1 MRLLKLEM
9 KRVLKSRLTFLL
21 LSFSIFLAFVMA
33 WLPITFSYHS
43 YTDED
48 GNTVELT
55 GLKAIAYEKEL
66 QADIAGIVVP
76 EKVRQAVERYQVCLT
91 KYGVENSWDLQEGV
105 YQAEIFP
112 YAPMLHGIK
121 EAFANSDTGMAASI
135 MEIAPAEVDRY
146 YDVCAERIVSLM
158 ATEQKNHPSAQNVA
172 VTMYH
177 KVKKPYLFFPGYS
190 TDAMDYQ
197 LLLSFLI
204 VIFGAVI
211 VAPIFTS
218 DYQTGA
224 DDILRCTKCGTVK
237 LSTAKIVSAFL
248 ICGIDYTVCAMI
260 YLLVS
265 NSLWGWECTKTS
277 MQMLYSILN
286 LPNMNIGQL
295 QYFLVFSGLL
305 CILATTAFTL
315 FLSAKYRNVVT
326 SLSMALL
333 FVFLPIILYMAL
345 PDEIGKWIYSV
356 LPAGGVGLQTSL
368 LYAMIDFKF
377 WNIGNFAIWLPHV
390 MIGAYLIE
398 IPLFGILTA
407 ISYIRRQSA

>member
-9 KRVLKSRLTFLL
+9 KRVLKSRLTYVLL
-21 LSFSIFLAFVMA
+21 GFSVFLAFVMA
-33 WLPITFSYHS
+33 WLPVTFSYHS
-43 YTDED
+43 YVDAD
-48 GNTVELT
+48 GNIVELK
-55 GLKAIAYEKEL
+55 GLKSIAYEKEL
-66 QADIAGIVVP
+66 QADTAGVVTP
-76 EKVRQAVERYQVCLT
+76 EKVRKAVERYQECLK

-105 YQAEIFP
+105 YQAEILPF
-112 YAPMLHGIK
+112 APMLHGVK
-121 EAFANSDTGMAASI
+121 EAFANPDTGVAVSV
-135 MEIAPAEVDRY
+135 MEIDPEEVDHY

-158 ATEQKNHPSAQNVA
+158 KMEQKDYPKAQNIA
-172 VTMYH
+172 VTMYRN
-177 KVKKPYLFFPGYS
+177 VEKPFLLFPGYS

-197 LLLSFLI
+197 LLLSLLI

-211 VAPIFTS
+211 TAPVFTS

-248 ICGIDYTVCAMI
+248 ICGINYAVCAVI

-265 NSLWGWECTKTS
+265 DSLWGWECTKTS

-295 QYFLVFSGLL
+295 QWFLALSGLL

-315 FLSAKYRNVVT
+315 FLSAKCRNIVM
-326 SLSMALL
+326 SLSTALL
-333 FVFLPIILYMAL
+333 FVFLPIIVYMAL
-345 PDEIGKWIYSV
+345 PDEIGKWIYSI
-356 LPAGGVGLQTSL
+356 LPSGGVGLQTSL
-368 LYAMIDFKF
+368 LYAMIDFRF
-377 WNIGNFAIWLPHV
+377 WNIGDIAVWLPHV

-398 IPLFGILTA
+398 IPLFGIMTA
-407 ISYIRRQSA
+407 VSYLQRK